1 MVHVDKLSDKEMTE
15 LYGIVSELNDS
26 HKELNATKLIK
37 EKNPSRTIAERELT
51 MQERYYKA
59 LTDFNYFLNN
69 CIVIKEKEEN

>member
-1 MVHVDKLSDKEMTE
+1 MTE
-15 LYGIVSELNDS
+15 LYDIVSEMNDS
-26 HKELNATKLIK
+26 RKELDATKLIK
-37 EKNPSRTIAERELT
+37 EKNPSRTISERELT

>member
-1 MVHVDKLSDKEMTE
+1 MTE